1 MADLA
6 VHTPVSERPRKRAA
20 NPSPRAGLVREE
32 IFQRAVSLFEQKGF
46 RATSMQDIAA
56 LCGVTKPAI
65 YYYFRSKYHFLQAL
79 YEVVTREFY
88 DKADALIHSRLAPEA
103 KLRRLVED
111 QVLYSVQNSRFQRLF
126 QSERRELDQA
136 TRVALARRE
145 RRYEA
150 LLVKLIEDGQALGLF
165 RPLDSKLMMLA
176 VLGLLSSVHRWAH
189 HAGQPPQ
196 AIADGVVA
204 LVTNGLLQGSRDAAP
219 PVAPPAGR
227 TTRQSKRRIA
237 RAPRRKLK
245 KQGEQSR

>member
-1 MADLA
+1 MPTAA
-6 VHTPVSERPRKRAA
+6 ARAPVSSRPRKRTENDA
-20 NPSPRAGLVREE
+20 PRAGLVREE

-46 RATSMQDIAA
+46 RATSMQDIAS

-65 YYYFRSKYHFLQAL
+65 YYYFRSKYHFLEEL
-79 YEVVTREFY
+79 YEVVTRGFY
-88 DKADALIHSRLAPEA
+88 DRADALIRSPLPPET

-126 QSERRELDQA
+126 QSERRELDQT

-150 LLVKLIEDGQALGLF
+150 LVVKIIEDGQTRGLF
-165 RPLDSKLMMLA
+165 RPLDAKLMMLA

-189 HAGQPPQ
+189 HAGQSPQ

-204 LVTNGLLQGSRDAAP
+204 LVTNGLLEPHEGARRPSARTASMSRL
-219 PVAPPAGR
+219 
-227 TTRQSKRRIA
+227 TKTRRKS
-237 RAPRRKLK
+237 APRRKFK
-245 KQGEQSR
+245 KEKE